1 MPRLFAKNTELIV
14 FYLFF
19 KNIDKIVDKIPY
31 SKIIVWSIEANLQSG
46 FPRIFTLIT
55 PFA

>member
-1 MPRLFAKNTELIV
+1 MPSLFAKNTILIV

-19 KNIDKIVDKIPY
+19 KNIEKIIEKLPY

-46 FPRIFTLIT
+46 FTRIFTFIAA
-55 PFA
+55 FA